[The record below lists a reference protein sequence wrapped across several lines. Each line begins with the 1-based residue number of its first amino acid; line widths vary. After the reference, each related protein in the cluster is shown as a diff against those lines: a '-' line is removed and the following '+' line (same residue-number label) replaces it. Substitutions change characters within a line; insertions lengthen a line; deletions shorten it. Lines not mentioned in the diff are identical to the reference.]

1 MLINPLRILV
11 YKLFLETFYWEND
24 KKKKKNVV
32 DRFFFFFFIMK
43 VVSKLFYYG
52 LLTIVLR
59 VSVNVTFYA
68 INFYISDDVVIVWYI
83 SKSTIFRAFLFR
95 SQNVKYNLL

>member
-24 KKKKKNVV
+24 KKKMLFTV
-32 DRFFFFFFIMK
+32 FFFFFLMK